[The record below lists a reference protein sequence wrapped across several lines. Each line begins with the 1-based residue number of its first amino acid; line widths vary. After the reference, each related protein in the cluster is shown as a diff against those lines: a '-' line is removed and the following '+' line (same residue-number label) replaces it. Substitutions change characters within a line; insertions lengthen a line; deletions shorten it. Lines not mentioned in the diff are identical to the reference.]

1 MQQYVVDTNAV
12 GYLQNGDPTVIAL
25 LSNSQLFISE
35 LTEMELLCRS
45 RQSKQQRLLTQDLID
60 DCVIVNL
67 SAQVKAK
74 AIQVRLATGMKL
86 IDSIIAATAIVLD
99 MPIITHDQGF
109 ERLGDL
115 ATVILFEPEKKQ

>member
-12 GYLQNGDPTVIAL
+12 GYLQNGDPTIMGL
-25 LSNSQLFISE
+25 LANSQLFISE
-35 LTEMELLCRS
+35 LTEMELLCRP
-45 RQSKQQRLLTQDLID
+45 RQSKAQHLLTQDLID

-109 ERLGDL
+109 ERLGNM
-115 ATVILFEPEKKQ
+115 ATVILFEPDKYV